1 MNFTLIPPAY
11 SEAETMRDC
20 MICEGRGGV
29 SAATF
34 TTIGGATRRRRYRQS
49 CPECGGSGK
58 ISRDRGAR
66 SSLD

>member
-1 MNFTLIPPAY
+1 MNFLLIPPDH
-11 SEAETMRDC
+11 SEADTMRDC
-20 MICEGRGGV
+20 MICEGRGCFVVDAKGDPI
-29 SAATF
+29 F
-34 TTIGGATRRRRYRQS
+34 YES

>member
-1 MNFTLIPPAY
+1 MNFAIILPKI

-20 MICEGRGGV
+20 PICKGTGV
-29 SAATF
+29 VVVASF
-34 TTIGGATRRRRYRQS
+34 TTIGGATKRHRSHRS

-66 SSLD
+66 STLD